1 MIKKWTSVAL
11 AAALTVSL
19 TGCYSAA
26 ERAYAEQQA
35 KAAIETDEAVSAGQ
49 RHFTEAR
56 NATVSLQ
63 SQLASK
69 DWEKSAD
76 SVIAI
81 RHHLETI
88 VASKRIDKQVKAHVR
103 TLMPTVY
110 ALQARV
116 QEQAPDSVPLARN
129 LVTQFDETTKTLV
142 GLGFLATQ
150 GGGAGQGDDDI
161 LLPTDDELLE
171 DLETPT
177 NIEE

>member
-1 MIKKWTSVAL
+1 MIKKWTSVAM

-19 TGCYSAA
+19 SGCYSAT

-35 KAAIETDEAVSAGQ
+35 KAAVEAEEAVTAGQ

-56 NATVSLQ
+56 NTVTSLQ

-88 VASKRIDKQVKAHVR
+88 VASKKIDKQVKAHVR

-116 QEQAPDSVPLARN
+116 QERAADSVPLAKN
-129 LVTQFDETTKTLV
+129 LMTQFDETSKTLV

-150 GGGAGQGDDDI
+150 GGGAGQGDDI
-161 LLPTDDELLE
+161 QLPVDDELNE